1 VHRVAAAHV
10 GGRGVV
16 AYGLE
21 GAGHRGGGDVGSTE
35 VVHGGGVG
43 PLGRDGGVRVEHAL
57 VGAGHGV
64 DGRGVGV
71 VEPSL
76 GHVGGG
82 DGGGAE
88 EHGGT
93 NAARV
98 GADARSEL
106 LEVVDGV
113 EHCSARVAGR
123 ARRGT
128 SEEHSTEFGIP
139 PQGWRSVI
147 SNTVHHRSRR
157 TRRLSR
163 TYTDSSRESAHTDS
177 ARSLTPHLFVG
188 RTSRGVLY
196 K

>member
-10 GGRGVV
+10 GGHGVG
-16 AYGLE
+16 ADGLE
-21 GAGHRGGGDVGSTE
+21 GAGNRGVGDVGGTE

-57 VGAGHGV
+57 VRAGHVEG
-64 DGRGVGV
+64 DRGVGV
-71 VEPSL
+71 GEPAL

-128 SEEHSTEFGIP
+128 REESAQHRFGIP
-139 PQGWRSVI
+139 QQGWRSVTPNI
-147 SNTVHHRSRR
+147 VHHWSRC
-157 TRRLSR
+157 TRRLCR
-163 TYTDSSRESAHTDS
+163 THTDS
-177 ARSLTPHLFVG
+177 LPALSQRILTLLVRTCLMLRG
-188 RTSRGVLY
+188 RII
-196 K
+196 KD

>member
-10 GGRGVV
+10 GGDGVG
-16 AYGLE
+16 ADGLE
-21 GAGHRGGGDVGSTE
+21 RTGNRGGGDVSGTE

-64 DGRGVGV
+64 GDRGVGV
-71 VEPSL
+71 GEPAL

-88 EHGGT
+88 KHRGT

-98 GADARSEL
+98 CASARAEL

-113 EHCSARVAGR
+113 EHCSARVPRAAR
-123 ARRGT
+123 ARRAGRWGT
-128 SEEHSTEFGIP
+128 IG
-139 PQGWRSVI
+139 
-147 SNTVHHRSRR
+147 
-157 TRRLSR
+157 
-163 TYTDSSRESAHTDS
+163 
-177 ARSLTPHLFVG
+177 
-188 RTSRGVLY
+188 
-196 K
+196 